1 MSTRSTR
8 STRPIQIEKQNEI
21 NEGPEKRTADI
32 NACLVD
38 PWRSW
43 PVLAGR
49 KRYAKRSARRSTPCV
64 LARRGT
70 WPALCQGEV
79 SPEGKSNAQLA
90 KELSSGLSP
99 LLRVLNVYL
108 DSNNKEGLSLP
119 TEDNCRRFVVIVF
132 SHILAAKCEKGG
144 CFAEPQFDPSP
155 T

>member
-1 MSTRSTR
+1 MLAWLVHGALGQSL
-8 STRPIQIEKQNEI
+8 QGEKDTLK
-21 NEGPEKRTADI
+21 G
-32 NACLVD
+32 
-38 PWRSW
+38 
-43 PVLAGR
+43 VLC
-49 KRYAKRSARRSTPCV
+49 RSTPRV

-90 KELSSGLSP
+90 KELSGGLSP
-99 LLRVLNVYL
+99 PLRVLNVYL
-108 DSNNKEGLSLP
+108 DSNNKKGLSLP

-144 CFAEPQFDPSP
+144 CFAGPQFDPSP